1 MNFIYKLIDLT
12 YFILMK
18 KKKKLIK
25 KENQFLI
32 NAFFICGFISLA
44 ILLLIRPALPHKSS
58 QDIATTISGI
68 LGTALGFFGSI
79 LVYKALIEQVKANRL
94 IQKQFELQQ
103 FESRL
108 YKMLDIYNLNV
119 NNLKLFG
126 RKTGNLFEGKT
137 VFSHM
142 ISNFNKLKREIS
154 EFNSAKNYSNDQII
168 NVNYSASINELNV
181 NINQWLVLEL
191 SYIVFFYGVGATGR
205 KNIKSLLSEK
215 YNQEYLKQLLN
226 YLSNKPVEYN
236 SSDEIKEHW
245 KNLMLKFDTFT
256 SPNNGFFDKFYN
268 GHQSNLGHYYRH
280 LFMIIKFIN
289 EQKKL
294 TYLEKWEYSKL
305 LRTQLSNH
313 EQELFF
319 LNSISILGRE
329 WELNHIVN
337 ENKEEENKRFITKYD
352 LIKNVSKAIREKHF
366 IELFYPNVE
375 FEDNPGETDYR
386 KELENNVYN

>member
-1 MNFIYKLIDLT
+1 MKN
-12 YFILMK
+12 K
-18 KKKKLIK
+18 KKFVSK
-25 KENQFLI
+25 KEGQFLI
-32 NAFFICGFISLA
+32 NSFFICGFISLA
-44 ILLLIRPALPHKSS
+44 ILLLIRPALPNKSS
-58 QDIATTISGI
+58 QDIAATISGI

-79 LVYKALIEQVKANRL
+79 LVYKALIEQVNANKL
-94 IQKQFELQQ
+94 IQKQFTIQQ

-126 RKTGNLFEGKT
+126 RKTGNPFEGKA

-142 ISNFNKLKREIS
+142 INNFNKLRKEVS
-154 EFNSAKNYSNDQII
+154 AFNTAKNYNNNLII
-168 NVNYSASINELNV
+168 SESYLTKINELNL
-181 NINQWLVLEL
+181 NINQLSVLEL
-191 SYIVFFYGVGATGR
+191 SYIIFFYGVGVTGR
-205 KNIKSLLSEK
+205 KNIKALLGEK

-236 SSDEIKEHW
+236 SSEEIKEHW
-245 KNLMLKFDTFT
+245 RTIMLEFEVFDR
-256 SPNNGFFDKFYN
+256 PNNGAFDKYYN

-280 LFMIIKFIN
+280 TFMIIKFIN
-289 EQKKL
+289 EQKML

-319 LNSISILGRE
+319 LNSISILGRD
-329 WELNHIVN
+329 WELNHIVS
-337 ENKEEENKRFITKYD
+337 ETKIEENNRFITKYD
-352 LIKNVSKAIREKHF
+352 LIKNISKAIREKYF
-366 IELFYPNVE
+366 IESFYPNVE

-386 KELENNVYN
+386 KELEKNVYN

>member
-1 MNFIYKLIDLT
+1 MS
-12 YFILMK
+12 K
-18 KKKKLIK
+18 KKFVTK
-25 KENQFLI
+25 KEKQFLI

-44 ILLLIRPALPHKSS
+44 ILLLIRPALPNKSS

-79 LVYKALIEQVKANRL
+79 LVYKALIEQVNANKL
-94 IQKQFELQQ
+94 IQKQFILQQ

-126 RKTGNLFEGKT
+126 RKTGNLFEGKA

-142 ISNFNKLKREIS
+142 ISNFNKLKKEVS
-154 EFNSAKNYSNDQII
+154 EFNTAKNYNNNQII
-168 NVNYSASINELNV
+168 NESYLAKINELNL
-181 NINQWLVLEL
+181 NINQLLILEL
-191 SYIVFFYGVGATGR
+191 SYIIFFYGVGVTGR
-205 KNIKSLLSEK
+205 KNIKSLLREK

-236 SSDEIKEHW
+236 SSEEIKEHW
-245 KNLMLKFDTFT
+245 MNIMLEFEDFDT
-256 SPNNGFFDKFYN
+256 PNNASFDKFYN

-280 LFMIIKFIN
+280 TFMIIKFIN
-289 EQKKL
+289 EQKML
-294 TYLEKWEYSKL
+294 SYLEKWEYSKL

-319 LNSISILGRE
+319 LNSISVLGRE
-329 WELNHIVN
+329 WELNHIVS
-337 ENKEEENKRFITKYD
+337 ETRIEENKRFITKYD
-352 LIKNVSKAIREKHF
+352 LIKNVSKAIREKYH
-366 IELFYPNVE
+366 IEFFYPNVE

-386 KELENNVYN
+386 KELEKNVYN

>member
-1 MNFIYKLIDLT
+1 MKN
-12 YFILMK
+12 K
-18 KKKKLIK
+18 KKFVSK
-25 KENQFLI
+25 KEGQFLI
-32 NAFFICGFISLA
+32 NSFFICGFISLA
-44 ILLLIRPALPHKSS
+44 ILLLIRPALPNKSS
-58 QDIATTISGI
+58 QDIAATISGI

-79 LVYKALIEQVKANRL
+79 LVYKALIEQVNANKL
-94 IQKQFELQQ
+94 IQKQFTIQQ

-126 RKTGNLFEGKT
+126 RNTGNLFEGKA

-142 ISNFNKLKREIS
+142 INNFNKLRKEVS
-154 EFNSAKNYSNDQII
+154 AFNTAKNYNNNQII
-168 NVNYSASINELNV
+168 TESYLTKINELNL
-181 NINQWLVLEL
+181 NINQLLVLEL
-191 SYIVFFYGVGATGR
+191 SYILFFYGVGVTGR
-205 KNIKSLLSEK
+205 KNIKSLLGEK

-236 SSDEIKEHW
+236 SSEEIKEHW
-245 KNLMLKFDTFT
+245 RAIMLEFETFDR
-256 SPNNGFFDKFYN
+256 PNNGTFDKYYN

-280 LFMIIKFIN
+280 TFMIIKFIN
-289 EQKKL
+289 EQKML

-319 LNSISILGRE
+319 LNSISILGRD
-329 WELNHIVN
+329 WELNHIVSDTTI
-337 ENKEEENKRFITKYD
+337 EENSRFITKYD
-352 LIKNVSKAIREKHF
+352 LIKNISKAIREKYF
-366 IELFYPNVE
+366 IESFYPNVE

-386 KELENNVYN
+386 KDLEKNVYN

>member
-1 MNFIYKLIDLT
+1 MKN
-12 YFILMK
+12 K
-18 KKKKLIK
+18 KKFVSK
-25 KENQFLI
+25 KEGQFLI
-32 NAFFICGFISLA
+32 NSFFICGFISLA
-44 ILLLIRPALPHKSS
+44 ILLLIRPALPNKSS
-58 QDIATTISGI
+58 QDIAATISGI

-79 LVYKALIEQVKANRL
+79 LVYKALIEQVKANKL
-94 IQKQFELQQ
+94 IQKQFTIQQ

-126 RKTGNLFEGKT
+126 RNTGNLFEGKA

-142 ISNFNKLKREIS
+142 INNFNKLRKEVS
-154 EFNSAKNYSNDQII
+154 AFNTAKNYNYSQII
-168 NVNYSASINELNV
+168 TESYLTKINELNL
-181 NINQWLVLEL
+181 NINQLLVLEL
-191 SYIVFFYGVGATGR
+191 SYILFFYGVGVTGR
-205 KNIKSLLSEK
+205 KNIKSLLGEK

-236 SSDEIKEHW
+236 SSEEIKEHW
-245 KNLMLKFDTFT
+245 RTIMLEFEAFDR
-256 SPNNGFFDKFYN
+256 PNNGTFDKYYN

-280 LFMIIKFIN
+280 TFMIIKFIN
-289 EQKKL
+289 EQKML

-319 LNSISILGRE
+319 LNSISILGRD
-329 WELNHIVN
+329 WELNHIVS
-337 ENKEEENKRFITKYD
+337 ETKIEENNRFITKYD
-352 LIKNVSKAIREKHF
+352 LIKNISKAIREKYF
-366 IELFYPNVE
+366 IESFYPNVE

-386 KELENNVYN
+386 KELEKNVYN

>member
-1 MNFIYKLIDLT
+1 MKN
-12 YFILMK
+12 K
-18 KKKKLIK
+18 KKFVSK
-25 KENQFLI
+25 KEGQFLI
-32 NAFFICGFISLA
+32 NSFFICGFISLA
-44 ILLLIRPALPHKSS
+44 ILLLIRPALPNKSS
-58 QDIATTISGI
+58 QDIAATISGI

-79 LVYKALIEQVKANRL
+79 LVYKALIEQVNANKL
-94 IQKQFELQQ
+94 IQKQFTIQQ

-126 RKTGNLFEGKT
+126 RNTGNLFEGKA

-142 ISNFNKLKREIS
+142 INNFNKLRKEVS
-154 EFNSAKNYSNDQII
+154 AFNTAKNYNNNQII
-168 NVNYSASINELNV
+168 TESYLTKINDLNL
-181 NINQWLVLEL
+181 NINQLLVLEL
-191 SYIVFFYGVGATGR
+191 SYILFFYGVGVTGR
-205 KNIKSLLSEK
+205 KNIKSLLGEK

-236 SSDEIKEHW
+236 SSEEIKEHW
-245 KNLMLKFDTFT
+245 RAIMLEFETFDR
-256 SPNNGFFDKFYN
+256 PNNGTFDKYYN

-280 LFMIIKFIN
+280 TFMIIKFIN
-289 EQKKL
+289 EQKML

-319 LNSISILGRE
+319 LNSISILGRD
-329 WELNHIVN
+329 WELNHIVSDT
-337 ENKEEENKRFITKYD
+337 KIEENSRFITKYD
-352 LIKNVSKAIREKHF
+352 LIKNTSKAIREKYF
-366 IELFYPNVE
+366 IESFYPNVE

-386 KELENNVYN
+386 KDLEKNVYN

>member
-1 MNFIYKLIDLT
+1 
-12 YFILMK
+12 MK
-18 KKKKLIK
+18 NKKKLIK

-32 NAFFICGFISLA
+32 NAFFICSFISLT
-44 ILLLIRPALPHKSS
+44 ILLIIRLVLPHKSS

-154 EFNSAKNYSNDQII
+154 EFNSAKNYANDQII
-168 NVNYSASINELNV
+168 NVNYSANINELNI
-181 NINQWLVLEL
+181 NINEWLVLEL
-191 SYIVFFYGVGATGR
+191 SYILFFYGVGVTGR

-215 YNQEYLKQLLN
+215 YNQEYLIQLLN

-245 KNLMLKFDTFT
+245 KNLMLKFDPFT
-256 SPNNGFFDKFYN
+256 KPNNSSFDKFYN

-289 EQKKL
+289 EQNNL

-329 WELNHIVN
+329 WEINHIVN
-337 ENKEEENKRFITKYD
+337 ENKDEENKRFITKYD
-352 LIKNVSKAIREKHF
+352 LIKNISKAIREKHF
-366 IELFYPNVE
+366 IDLFYPNVE

-386 KELENNVYN
+386 KELEKNVYK

>member
-1 MNFIYKLIDLT
+1 MKN
-12 YFILMK
+12 K
-18 KKKKLIK
+18 KKIIK

-32 NAFFICGFISLA
+32 NAFFICGFISLT
-44 ILLLIRPALPHKSS
+44 ILLIIRLVLPHKSS
-58 QDIATTISGI
+58 QDIATTISGV

-154 EFNSAKNYSNDQII
+154 EFNSAKNYSTDQII
-168 NVNYSASINELNV
+168 NVNYSANINKLNININE
-181 NINQWLVLEL
+181 WLVLEL
-191 SYIVFFYGVGATGR
+191 SYILFFYGVGVTGR

-215 YNQEYLKQLLN
+215 YNQEYLIQLLN

-256 SPNNGFFDKFYN
+256 SPNNGSFDKFYN